1 MDNLNILNIR
11 DPLVDLVESSD
22 EEIPS
27 LSKMLSVEEML
38 LVKGRQEKSLGNL
51 ATKFADLLRNSP
63 DGIMHLN
70 KATAMLAVKQ
80 KRRIYDI
87 TNVLEGIGLIEKKTK
102 NQVRWRGV
110 ETSEDEKTAEMR
122 SKLQEEIQTLKWQE
136 DILDKQLE
144 ILSRDFKVL
153 KEEKSFA
160 RYMYLLSSEIS
171 NHQEKRSVFTV
182 QPMEALRGAS
192 ISIPRTKFNRNYN
205 TKSYDSSMP
214 FRIHFNS
221 KTVPVNM
228 NIISFKAFGQF
239 ERKRCISDT
248 VSKLKK
254 VPRNNFSDVPS
265 SINNIL
271 QYTEETDEVE
281 EIIVLNKEGEQVEKN
296 LNSDMSE
303 HNDSN
308 SHVKVPPRYDPVFR
322 LSPPP
327 SPNIFPCLIDPS
339 QGAFEAFDIKPK

>member
-1 MDNLNILNIR
+1 MIQVQVNMDDQNIM
-11 DPLVDLVESSD
+11 DLVESSD
-22 EEIPS
+22 EES
-27 LSKMLSVEEML
+27 QSMSKILSVEEML
-38 LVKGRQEKSLGNL
+38 LGKGRQEKSLGNL

-63 DGIMHLN
+63 DGVMHLN

-110 ETSEDEKTAEMR
+110 ETSEDDKTAATR
-122 SKLQEEIQTLKWQE
+122 TKLQEEIQTLKWQE

-144 ILSRDFKVL
+144 IISRDFKVL

-171 NHQEKRSVFTV
+171 NKQEKRSVFTV

-192 ISIPRTKFNRNYN
+192 ISIPRTKFNRNYSI
-205 TKSYDSSMP
+205 KPYDNSMP
-214 FRIHFNS
+214 FRINFNS

-228 NIISFKAFGQF
+228 NLISFKAFGQL
-239 ERKRCISDT
+239 ENKRCVSENISNLR
-248 VSKLKK
+248 KI
-254 VPRNNFSDVPS
+254 PRTNYSDDVKSNIIHNNEESDDM
-265 SINNIL
+265 
-271 QYTEETDEVE
+271 Q
-281 EIIVLNKEGEQVEKN
+281 EIIVLNKEGKQVEKN
-296 LNSDMSE
+296 IYCDTLDDNGTKSYARVS
-303 HNDSN
+303 
-308 SHVKVPPRYDPVFR
+308 PRYDPIFR

-327 SPNIFPCLIDPS
+327 PVNIFPCLIDPS
-339 QGAFEAFDIKPK
+339 EGAFEAFDIKPK

>member
-1 MDNLNILNIR
+1 MEDQNII
-11 DPLVDLVESSD
+11 DLVESSD
-22 EEIPS
+22 EETPS
-27 LSKMLSVEEML
+27 LTKILSVEEIL
-38 LVKGRQEKSLGNL
+38 LGKGRQEKSLGNL

-63 DGIMHLN
+63 DGVMHLN

-110 ETSEDEKTAEMR
+110 ETSEDDKNAGFR

-144 ILSRDFKVL
+144 ILTRDFKVL

-171 NHQEKRSVFTV
+171 DQHKKRSVFTV
-182 QPMEALRGAS
+182 QPIEALRGAS
-192 ISIPRTKFNRNYN
+192 ISIPRTKYNRNYSI
-205 TKSYDSSMP
+205 KSYDNNMP

-221 KTVPVNM
+221 KTTPIHM
-228 NIISFKAFGQF
+228 NLISFKAFGQLKSKRHTS
-239 ERKRCISDT
+239 EAIDKLRKIPRINCSD
-248 VSKLKK
+248 LQ
-254 VPRNNFSDVPS
+254 S
-265 SINNIL
+265 SII
-271 QYTEETDEVE
+271 QCTDESDEIE
-281 EIIVLNKEGEQVEKN
+281 EIIILNKEGKQVDKN
-296 LNSDMSE
+296 LNGDTSEDNECKSD
-303 HNDSN
+303 
-308 SHVKVPPRYDPVFR
+308 VRVPPRYDPVFR

-327 SPNIFPCLIDPS
+327 SVNTFQCLIDPS
-339 QGAFEAFDIKPK
+339 EGAFEAFDIMPK